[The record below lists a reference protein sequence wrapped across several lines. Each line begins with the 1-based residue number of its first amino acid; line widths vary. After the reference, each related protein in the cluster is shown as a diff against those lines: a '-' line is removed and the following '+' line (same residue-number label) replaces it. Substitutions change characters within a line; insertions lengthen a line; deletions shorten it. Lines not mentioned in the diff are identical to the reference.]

1 MSEVAQTTQLIPD
14 WTIEDFMSERP
25 YEWLYAQK
33 DNKFM
38 LQVLLSKMQIKAKE
52 LHFSGFV
59 KTWNAYVES
68 KSPKATILGSNQT
81 MFPKQPS
88 QLDCGTYVA
97 DEFGVTRLN
106 ELGAEV
112 EVISH
117 PLMPV
122 KRVTN
127 IETFEEKLEIAYCR
141 GRDPWKFLTVS
152 REQLASAQKIIGLAR
167 QGVAVNSENA
177 KEIVRYMGTL
187 ESLNYDNLPK
197 QDSVSHMG
205 WLQDGQFMPY
215 VEDVSYDGDSPEFM
229 RMYEEFKPT
238 GNEKTWMD
246 LALGV
251 RAADSV
257 PARIALA
264 AAFAAPLVQILGGLP
279 FFVHFWGE
287 AGCGKTVGLMLAA
300 SVWGNPDVGRYIKT
314 FSGTKVSQE
323 LYAAFCCNL
332 PILFDELQV
341 ISDRRTFDDIIYML
355 CEGVSKGRGAK
366 EGGLQVQRRW
376 SSCIITTGEMPIT
389 QSNSGGGAVART
401 VEVNFGGVPLFKDAR
416 TVANTLKEHFGFAG
430 PKFIENLRK
439 PGVIDAVKALQKK
452 HYAKLIQEDIHDKQ
466 VLSASILLAADE
478 MATMALFKDGRKLT
492 VEDIKP
498 YLATRTE
505 TDVNLR
511 CYTWLIGFCAANPR
525 RFDTEDQNNGE
536 LWGKYDSGY
545 VYINKTTFD
554 DLLKNKGFSPGAFL
568 DWARRKGY
576 LKCQYYGYGNKNN
589 RPTWPIRINGK
600 QVPHVAIMLPPEE
613 APPDEHPGQ
622 AQEQRLYQQAT
633 AVQVD
638 DLPF

>member
-1 MSEVAQTTQLIPD
+1 MSEATQLIPN
-14 WTIEDFMSERP
+14 WTYDDFLSERP
-25 YEWLYAQK
+25 YEWLYSQK

-38 LQVLLSKMQIKAKE
+38 LQILLSKMQAIAKT
-52 LHFSGFV
+52 LKFPGFM

-81 MFPKQPS
+81 MFPKQPT
-88 QLDCGTYVA
+88 QLSCGIYAA
-97 DEFGVTRLN
+97 DEFGVTRMN

-141 GRDPWKFLTVS
+141 GQDPWKFLTVS
-152 REQLASAQKIIGLAR
+152 REQLASAQKIIGLSR
-167 QGVAVNSENA
+167 QGIAVNSENA
-177 KEIVRYMGTL
+177 KEVVKYMGVI
-187 ESLNYDNLPK
+187 ESLNYDNLPR
-197 QDSVSHMG
+197 QNSVSHMG
-205 WLQDGQFMPY
+205 WLSDGHFMPY
-215 VEDVSYDGDSPEFM
+215 VDDVSYDGDSPEFL

-238 GNEKTWMD
+238 GDEQTWLNCAKD
-246 LALGV
+246 V
-251 RAADSV
+251 RSSDSI

-287 AGCGKTVGLMLAA
+287 TGCGKTVGLMLAA

-341 ISDRRTFDDIIYML
+341 ISDRKTFDDIVYML

-366 EGGLQVQRRW
+366 EGGLQIQKRW

-389 QSNSGGGAVART
+389 QGNSGGGAVARI
-401 VEVNFGGVPLFKDAR
+401 VEVNFGGRPLFADAR
-416 TVANTLKEHFGFAG
+416 GTANLLKEHYGFAG
-430 PKFIENLRK
+430 PKFIAMLRK
-439 PGVIDAVKALQKK
+439 DGVIDALKALQKK
-452 HYAKLIQEDIHDKQ
+452 FYTELMQEDVQDKQ
-466 VLSASILLAADE
+466 VLSASILLAADAL
-478 MATMALFKDGRKLT
+478 ATKAIFKDKHALT
-492 VEDIKP
+492 VDDIKE
-498 YLATRTE
+498 YLVSRTE

-511 CYTWLIGFCAANPR
+511 CYQWLIGFCAASPR
-525 RFDTEDQNNGE
+525 RFDSEDQNNGE
-536 LWGKYDSGY
+536 LWGKYEDGY
-545 VYINKTTFD
+545 IYINKTIFD

-568 DWARRKGY
+568 DWAKRKGY
-576 LKCQYYGYGNKNN
+576 LKFQNYGKGSKNN
-589 RPTWPIRINGK
+589 RLTWQIKRNGK
-600 QVPHVAIMLPPEE
+600 PVAHVAIKLPSDDERSE
-613 APPDEHPGQ
+613 QEVYQEYVAVEDPDM
-622 AQEQRLYQQAT
+622 
-633 AVQVD
+633 
-638 DLPF
+638 PF

>member
-1 MSEVAQTTQLIPD
+1 MSEAVQLIPD

-38 LQVLLSKMQIKAKE
+38 LQVLLNKMQIKAKE
-52 LHFSGFV
+52 LKFTGFM

-81 MFPKQPS
+81 MFPKQPT
-88 QLDCGTYVA
+88 QLQCGTYVA
-97 DEFGVTRLN
+97 DEYGVSRLN
-106 ELGAEV
+106 EMGAEV

-141 GRDPWKFLTVS
+141 GRDPWKTITVS
-152 REQLASAQKIIGLAR
+152 REQLASAQKIIGLSK

-177 KEIVRYMGTL
+177 KEVVRYMGAL
-187 ESLNYDNLPK
+187 ESLNYDDLPR

-205 WLQDGQFMPY
+205 WLSDGQFMPY
-215 VEDVSYDGDSPEFM
+215 VKDVSYDGDSPEFNN
-229 RMYEEFKPT
+229 MYKEFKPT
-238 GNEKTWMD
+238 GDEQTWLG
-246 LALGV
+246 LAKEV
-251 RAADSV
+251 RKADSI

-264 AAFAAPLVQILGGLP
+264 SSFAAPLVQILGGLP

-287 AGCGKTVGLMLAA
+287 TGCGKTVGLMLAA
-300 SVWGNPDVGRYIKT
+300 SVWGNPDVGRYVKT

-355 CEGVSKGRGAK
+355 CEGVSKGRGSK

-389 QSNSGGGAVART
+389 QGNSGGGAVARI
-401 VEVNFGGVPLFKDAR
+401 VEVNFGGVPLFNDAR
-416 TVANTLKEHFGFAG
+416 GTANTLKEHYGFAG
-430 PKFIENLRK
+430 PKFIKMLRK
-439 PGVIDAVKALQKK
+439 DGVIDALKALQKK
-452 HYAKLIQEDIHDKQ
+452 FYGELMQEDVQDKQ
-466 VLSASILLAADE
+466 VLSASILLAADAL
-478 MATMALFKDGRKLT
+478 ATKGIFKDKRALT
-492 VEDIKP
+492 VDEIKG
-498 YLATRTE
+498 YLVSRSE

-511 CYTWLIGFCAANPR
+511 CYQWLIGFCAANPR
-525 RFDTEDQNNGE
+525 RFDSEDQSNGE
-536 LWGKYDSGY
+536 VWGKYEDGY
-545 VYINKTTFD
+545 VFINKTIFD
-554 DLLKNKGFSPGAFL
+554 EIVKNKGFSPGAFL
-568 DWARRKGY
+568 DWAKRKEI
-576 LKCQYYGYGNKNN
+576 LKHKYYGPGNKNN
-589 RPTWPIRINGK
+589 RLTWPVKIAGK
-600 QVPHVAIMLPPEE
+600 PIQHVAIKLPEE
-613 APPDEHPGQ
+613 ELTEQEKYREYVAVEDPDM
-622 AQEQRLYQQAT
+622 
-633 AVQVD
+633 
-638 DLPF
+638 PF